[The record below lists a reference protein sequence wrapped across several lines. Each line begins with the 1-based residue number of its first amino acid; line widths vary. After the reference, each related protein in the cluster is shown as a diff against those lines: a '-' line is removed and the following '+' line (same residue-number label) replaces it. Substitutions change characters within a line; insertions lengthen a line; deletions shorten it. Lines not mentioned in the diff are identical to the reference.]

1 MRLYHYAP
9 KDNTVLQTGLYSYSK
24 HPSGLKRG
32 YALPAKSNKKKDI
45 IAWMETVF
53 PGRSKAI
60 SCLTEPIK
68 WRGNDNILKGI
79 VKSSVLVSF
88 DLNDLIKAGIVESI
102 WCRDDSAHKGRKY
115 VWGDST
121 QYFYKVSP
129 DNINVSPLPWEKVD
143 IKNQIMWGAV
153 RHYMIVL
160 KKGIIPPEYLRLERN
175 NLGFLYN
182 LSQSFKRLFIHKK

>member
-9 KDNTVLQTGLYSYSK
+9 KENTVLQTGLYSYSK

-68 WRGNDNILKGI
+68 WRGNDNILKG
-79 VKSSVLVSF
+79 V
-88 DLNDLIKAGIVESI
+88 NMYGGILRNI
-102 WCRDDSAHKGRKY
+102 FTRFPLTILMFRLCRGRK
-115 VWGDST
+115 WIS
-121 QYFYKVSP
+121 K
-129 DNINVSPLPWEKVD
+129 
-143 IKNQIMWGAV
+143 IK
-153 RHYMIVL
+153 
-160 KKGIIPPEYLRLERN
+160 
-175 NLGFLYN
+175 
-182 LSQSFKRLFIHKK
+182 